1 VGALVAGVAAGFG
14 DRGEVRRQILVVRWE
29 SGAGTEEPDVDTVA
43 KSIFAIFNSDSR
55 VKWCFQRRRAKV
67 IPPSISISTGPNG
80 VHIGAGGKQRRN
92 NVPVSPNCSHMQR
105 RQAVGG
111 GNPRVRARAYQQVD
125 DRTFRTTDVWM
136 RVTHKHG
143 IKQWRA
149 THAAYAK
156 FFIVRPTQSVHVGS
170 RVQKRRDTGDPY
182 IYVVIS
188 LIPL

>member
-1 VGALVAGVAAGFG
+1 MSF
-14 DRGEVRRQILVVRWE
+14 VVRPLGMRAAVPIDRWSSPGLAE
-29 SGAGTEEPDVDTVA
+29 GELLEEQ
-43 KSIFAIFNSDSR
+43 SL
-55 VKWCFQRRRAKV
+55 QREL
-67 IPPSISISTGPNG
+67 G

-170 RVQKRRDTGDPY
+170 RVQKRIDAGN
-182 IYVVIS
+182 S
-188 LIPL
+188 